1 MLKIRAISLSVLALV
16 VVGAI
21 TASAALAGPVWHVG
35 GKKLG
40 QGTKQAKS
48 QLKGTVAL
56 SSTVVGLEILTVC
69 RNSVSEGGAI
79 EGPTQGKGRITFTSC
94 EVRKPENCTMAE
106 PLTTVQMKGHLGID
120 PNNKQQKFVQTFEP
134 QQGTTLVTL
143 KFKGGGCG
151 VILGSQPIKGN
162 IAAELVPIEREVQ
175 EGLANFPA
183 KPITE
188 VELGLTQGQKT
199 KIGLTFANV
208 PATFVAAYG
217 SRLDNGES
225 AGVFGQ

>member
-1 MLKIRAISLSVLALV
+1 MLKIRAISLSALALV
-16 VVGAI
+16 VVSAI
-21 TASAALAGPVWHVG
+21 TASTALAGPVWHVG

-40 QGTKQAKS
+40 QETKQAKS

-56 SSTVVGLEILTVC
+56 SSKLGGSEIVTVC

-94 EVRKPENCTMAE
+94 KVDKPMNCTIAE
-106 PLTTVQMKGHLGID
+106 PITTVQMKGHLGIN
-120 PNNKQQKFVQTFEP
+120 PNNKQQKFVQLFVP
-134 QQGTTLVTL
+134 QQGSTFVTL
-143 KFKGGGCG
+143 KFSGAGCG
-151 VILGSQPIKGN
+151 VILGSQPISGSL
-162 IAAELVPIEREVQ
+162 AAEVGPIEREAQ

-183 KPITE
+183 ESITA
-188 VELGLTQGQKT
+188 VELEPGQKT
-199 KIGLTFANV
+199 AVGLTLAKE
-208 PATFVAAYG
+208 PATFTAAYG